1 MSAETENKAGFDA
14 TLRCKAPH
22 TLRDRFERLAKVKTK
37 RVPELYREACVKFV
51 EEQERALNLP
61 PLTEEPKAVA
71 A

>member
-1 MSAETENKAGFDA
+1 MSADTEKNEGFDA

-22 TLRDRFERLAKVKTK
+22 TLRDRFERLARVKTK

-61 PLTEEPKAVA
+61 PLEEQTAAVA
-71 A
+71 